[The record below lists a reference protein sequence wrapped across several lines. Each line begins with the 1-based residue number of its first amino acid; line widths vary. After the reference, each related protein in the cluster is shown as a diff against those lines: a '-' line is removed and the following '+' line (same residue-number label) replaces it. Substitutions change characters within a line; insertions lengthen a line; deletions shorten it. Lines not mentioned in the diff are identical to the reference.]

1 MRNIRVLGPSN
12 ESRFPVFS
20 RNAYELNI
28 RAVYVCM
35 YKWWSSFRQ
44 ETMCFPMDLITYVFI
59 AYEMDSFL
67 KENFH
72 TTLMNDSANFPSKV
86 DLLSLLDVLY
96 STPLLHTK
104 HLLYNFKNLLIDIAK
119 TRVFF
124 KISQNPLF
132 MLKVLDVQLM
142 NDVTTSSY
150 RFQ

>member
-1 MRNIRVLGPSN
+1 
-12 ESRFPVFS
+12 
-20 RNAYELNI
+20 
-28 RAVYVCM
+28 
-35 YKWWSSFRQ
+35 
-44 ETMCFPMDLITYVFI
+44 MCFPMDLITYVFI

>member
-1 MRNIRVLGPSN
+1 MCVCTSGDRLFVR
-12 ESRFPVFS
+12 RQCVFQWIS
-20 RNAYELNI
+20 LHTYSSYE
-28 RAVYVCM
+28 
-35 YKWWSSFRQ
+35 
-44 ETMCFPMDLITYVFI
+44 T
-59 AYEMDSFL
+59 DSFL

-86 DLLSLLDVLY
+86 DLLSLVDVLY
-96 STPLLHTK
+96 STPLLHAK